1 MISFVE
7 EGIKSHLTNRR
18 IIKRW
23 IGEVAKLYN
32 FKVGN
37 LCFIFCDDEY
47 ILNVNREYLQHDY
60 YTDIITFDYVENKTI
75 SGDMF
80 ISVDTVL
87 SNSKIFSS
95 SYISEL
101 HRVIIHGVLHLCGLK
116 DKDHDDEIKMR
127 EAENNALLLLNKL
140 IKTNN

>member
-32 FKVGN
+32 FQVGN

-60 YTDIITFDYVENKTI
+60 YTDIITFDFVENKTI

-116 DKDHDDEIKMR
+116 DKDYDDEIKMR